1 MNSAYT
7 AAPVIDSLQRTM
19 PPSNS
24 IFQDYIDFKGQV
36 DAVRQARAVAPPSTH
51 LFTPSRASLDP
62 RQERLYQVLIIA
74 PSVVGFFHG
83 YALQSFLVTF
93 KWWLAG
99 SLLAGLV
106 SIPSWPIFRRDTVP
120 WQPLPADDDEAEA
133 EEGEAAAAA
142 AAEEEERAAAASAA
156 AKGAADKKGGG
167 AKKRK

>member
-1 MNSAYT
+1 M
-7 AAPVIDSLQRTM
+7 
-19 PPSNS
+19 
-24 IFQDYIDFKGQV
+24 
-36 DAVRQARAVAPPSTH
+36 
-51 LFTPSRASLDP
+51 
-62 RQERLYQVLIIA
+62 LIIA

-120 WQPLPADDDEAEA
+120 WQPLPADDEAEAEA
-133 EEGEAAAAA
+133 EEGEA
-142 AAEEEERAAAASAA
+142 AAEEEERAAAAAAAA
-156 AKGAADKKGGG
+156 AKGAADKKSGG